1 MQGASDI
8 NSWYDCYRGLRNK
21 LNLEG
26 TEMGEI
32 TLVTDFFDIGRGQ
45 DKNEELR
52 RTASKY
58 FDEFRRWAR
67 IQNKLIVIYWIK
79 MSAETIKAISVQSMV
94 Y

>member
-1 MQGASDI
+1 MQGASDT

-52 RTASKY
+52 RTAVSGCNGA
-58 FDEFRRWAR
+58 E
-67 IQNKLIVIYWIK
+67 
-79 MSAETIKAISVQSMV
+79 SAGVQQV
-94 Y
+94 ACIDT

>member
-1 MQGASDI
+1 MQGASDT

-52 RTASKY
+52 EGQRQSILMSSDVGQEY
-58 FDEFRRWAR
+58 R
-67 IQNKLIVIYWIK
+67 IN
-79 MSAETIKAISVQSMV
+79 
-94 Y
+94 

>member
-1 MQGASDI
+1 MQGASDT

-45 DKNEELR
+45 DK
-52 RTASKY
+52 K
-58 FDEFRRWAR
+58 D
-67 IQNKLIVIYWIK
+67 
-79 MSAETIKAISVQSMV
+79 SVKV
-94 Y
+94 F

>member
-1 MQGASDI
+1 MQGASDT

-67 IQNKLIVIYWIK
+67 IQNKLRIQRVQRQ
-79 MSAETIKAISVQSMV
+79 SRQFVQSMV

>member
-1 MQGASDI
+1 MQGASDT

-52 RTASKY
+52 RQRQSILMSSDVGQEY
-58 FDEFRRWAR
+58 R
-67 IQNKLIVIYWIK
+67 IN
-79 MSAETIKAISVQSMV
+79 
-94 Y
+94 